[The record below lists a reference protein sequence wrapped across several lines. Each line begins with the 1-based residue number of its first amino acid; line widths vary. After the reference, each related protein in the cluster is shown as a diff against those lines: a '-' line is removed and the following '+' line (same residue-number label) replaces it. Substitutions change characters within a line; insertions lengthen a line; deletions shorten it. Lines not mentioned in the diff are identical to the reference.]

1 MTYNNLESFV
11 REYGVRKYFYCDYF
25 KKQEQEGKSKNEI
38 QADIIRNE
46 LVKSPIVLNRTY
58 KFYED
63 IKDEIGWIVKWI
75 MKIGLKLENQMG
87 I

>member
-63 IKDEIGWIVKWI
+63 IKDEIGWIVK
-75 MKIGLKLENQMG
+75 
-87 I
+87 